1 MRERGCCCLFFLFSS
16 EEREKKREKTHL
28 SRPRLLQKKMEKK
41 WKKNQR
47 WVIDSR
53 DGDTAKR
60 LASLDDAFKLYR
72 CRTIMNCTKV
82 CPKGLNPGKAIAKI
96 KQSVEAARAI

>member
-1 MRERGCCCLFFLFSS
+1 MVFFYA
-16 EEREKKREKTHL
+16 EEREKRKSKQKLTRL
-28 SRPRLLQKKMEKK
+28 SQQL
-41 WKKNQR
+41 KKNSQR

>member
-1 MRERGCCCLFFLFSS
+1 L
-16 EEREKKREKTHL
+16 EERERQSVNERE
-28 SRPRLLQKKMEKK
+28 EKK
-41 WKKNQR
+41 LTSTLSKNKNEKKR

>member
-1 MRERGCCCLFFLFSS
+1 MRKRGRQTR
-16 EEREKKREKTHL
+16 EERKTKN
-28 SRPRLLQKKMEKK
+28 SPRPRPRLQNFSGKKTCFKK
-41 WKKNQR
+41 R